1 MKKPRIRLALIAFI
15 GWIVSLYF
23 SNYLIT
29 QDGFIKDKQIYI
41 ISVLFSVYFS
51 VLIAIYLFW
60 LVISILTKNNN
71 IE

>member
-1 MKKPRIRLALIAFI
+1 MRKPRVRLALIAFI

-23 SNYLIT
+23 SNFLIT
-29 QDGFIKDKQIYI
+29 QDGFIKDKQMYI
-41 ISVLFSVYFS
+41 ISVLFAVYFS

-60 LVISILTKNNN
+60 LVISIFTNKNN